1 MEGTKKTLYIP
12 VGIKTRPE
20 YFDGF
25 GKIELRQ
32 SALICLLGGG
42 VDLLAFLLTQNI
54 SVCVLAMLVIIAGSI
69 MMCIKDQT
77 NLSAVDQVKNMIYFA
92 KSQKEYPYVALD
104 EWKLQINLQGY
115 SKNLIEKR
123 KVLH

>member
-25 GKIELRQ
+25 GKIEFRQ

-42 VDLLAFLLTQNI
+42 VDLLAYLLTQNI

-77 NLSAVDQVKNMIYFA
+77 NLSAVDQVKNMIHFA
-92 KSQKEYPYVALD
+92 KSQKEYSYVALD
-104 EWKLQINLQGY
+104 EWKLQIKP
-115 SKNLIEKR
+115 SR
-123 KVLH
+123 V

>member
-1 MEGTKKTLYIP
+1 MEDTKKTLYIP

-32 SALICLLGGG
+32 STLICLLGGG
-42 VDLLAFLLTQNI
+42 VDLLAFLFTQNI
-54 SVCVLAMLVIIAGSI
+54 SICVLAMLVIIAGSV

-77 NLSAVDQVKNMIYFA
+77 NLSAVDQVKNMIHFA
-92 KSQKEYPYVALD
+92 KSQKNHPYVSLD
-104 EWKLQINLQGY
+104 EWKF
-115 SKNLIEKR
+115 R
-123 KVLH
+123 